1 MRNLLFVLVF
11 ISITVL
17 GCGGNK
23 SSLENCADERLARWR
38 NKELNLLKK
47 SLKKKLKNNSYY
59 TSHRVCE
66 REREVSPKSFDA
78 KYQ

>member
-11 ISITVL
+11 ISITIL
-17 GCGGNK
+17 GCGWNK
-23 SSLENCADERLARWR
+23 SSLENCADERYAKQ

-66 REREVSPKSFDA
+66 KTREVVPKSFDA